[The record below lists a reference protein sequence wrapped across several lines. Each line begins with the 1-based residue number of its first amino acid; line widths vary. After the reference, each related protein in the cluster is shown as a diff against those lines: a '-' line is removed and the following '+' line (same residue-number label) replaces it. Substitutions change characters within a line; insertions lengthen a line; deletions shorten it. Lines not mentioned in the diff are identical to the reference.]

1 MLVGEHGHAEHQ
13 GVDAGEHPSA
23 RPQYAGDLGDHR
35 LGRQVYGQRPVV
47 GDDAIRAAVSQ
58 EGQLR

>member
-1 MLVGEHGHAEHQ
+1 MLVGQHGHAEHQ

-23 RPQYAGDLGDHR
+23 RPQHAGDLGDHR
-35 LGRQVYGQRPVV
+35 LGGQVHGQRPVI

-58 EGQLR
+58 ERQPR